1 MYTGYFGLKEAPFTI
16 APNPAYLFMSDRHR
30 EALAHL
36 TYGLGDTG
44 GFVLLTGEVG
54 TGKTTICRTVM
65 EQLPDNTQAAFILNP
80 TLSCEELLATLCDE
94 LKIRYKKTGASIK
107 YFTDKIHQQLLDNHE
122 KGINTL
128 LVIDEAQHLQAEVL
142 EQLRLLTNLETN
154 TKKLLQVILI
164 GQPELQQLLQRR
176 DLRQLAQRI
185 TARYHLM
192 PLTLSEVEQYIKHRL
207 SVAECVRPLFNRGA
221 IKQIHRISKGI
232 PRVMNLLCERS
243 LINAFNVNDTVVNA
257 AIVKRSAIDA
267 LGPEAEV
274 KSVWLSSPF
283 KLAYTSAAIIASV
296 AIGYIVGFERNAA
309 ELDTSETV
317 KQSIVSTQSNQPTQA
332 NQPAQS
338 NLSARLH
345 SAENVQE
352 HVNLNTSTAQ
362 APSQQSLTQDSP
374 ALAKTTQLEI
384 AETSTV
390 QALIETKRTEEL
402 SSNPMARQESA
413 VQTPNIPTAGEQQT
427 ALASLQDTSEPKEEE
442 FKVLGYQPEKY
453 QESQARKAFTVE
465 QDEGVSDELLARF
478 QSAIAAT
485 EQDVNPEILSSEQS
499 TDELYSEITPLHE
512 MPESFKNALPE
523 ISFQMHI
530 YASDGRGWVRV
541 NGEDRYQGDE
551 INGGVEI
558 TEILPQRVVLSF
570 NGEKFSMPALSS
582 W

>member
-192 PLTLSEVEQYIKHRL
+192 PLTLAEVEQYIKHRL

-221 IKQIHRISKGI
+221 VKQIHRISKGI

-243 LINAFNVNDTVVNA
+243 LINAFNSNDTVVNA

-274 KSVWLSSPF
+274 KSVWVSTPF
-283 KLAYTSAAIIASV
+283 KLMYTSV
-296 AIGYIVGFERNAA
+296 AIVASVGLGYFVGFERQATDMNTFDSA
-309 ELDTSETV
+309 
-317 KQSIVSTQSNQPTQA
+317 KQHLVSPPSNHLIPADRNEMYQAHASLQSPTLQTPIM
-332 NQPAQS
+332 QTPPAQVS
-338 NLSARLH
+338 SSSDDAMQSSPRDG
-345 SAENVQE
+345 SF
-352 HVNLNTSTAQ
+352 AQ
-362 APSQQSLTQDSP
+362 SQD
-374 ALAKTTQLEI
+374 
-384 AETSTV
+384 
-390 QALIETKRTEEL
+390 ETKRSTEF
-402 SSNPMARQESA
+402 STDKIA
-413 VQTPNIPTAGEQQT
+413 VQETPTKAINVETAVEEESV
-427 ALASLQDTSEPKEEE
+427 LASQQETSEPNEED

-453 QESQARKAFTVE
+453 QQAQSRKVFTVE
-465 QDEGVSDELLARF
+465 QGEGVSDELLARF
-478 QSAIAAT
+478 QSAITAT
-485 EQDVNPEILSSEQS
+485 EQEVSSDILSSEQS
-499 TDELYSEITPLHE
+499 TDELYSEIMPLHE
-512 MPESFKNALPE
+512 MPEAFKDALPE
-523 ISFQMHI
+523 ISFEMHI
-530 YASDGRGWVRV
+530 YATDGKGWVRV

-551 INGGVEI
+551 IIGGVEI